1 MEAILIGTF
10 FVSSLIS
17 FFSRRFLLGFFIP
30 PACFLLFVIAWAFW
44 ATGWKLEGIA
54 EPLAY
59 SVAML
64 ITGGLPLSI
73 ISTLGA
79 GLGAFLAARMKSD
92 K

>member
-10 FVSSLIS
+10 FVSSFIS
-17 FFSRRFLLGFFIP
+17 FFSRRFLLGFLIP

-54 EPLAY
+54 EPVAY

-73 ISTLGA
+73 ISVLGA
-79 GLGAFLAARMKSD
+79 SLGAFLAARMKSD